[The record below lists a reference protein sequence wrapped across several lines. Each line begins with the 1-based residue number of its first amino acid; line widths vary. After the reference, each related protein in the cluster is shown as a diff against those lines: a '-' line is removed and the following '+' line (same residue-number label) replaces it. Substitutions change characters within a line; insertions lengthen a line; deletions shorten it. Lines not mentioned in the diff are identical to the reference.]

1 MAFGHDKTSF
11 RLLENTLT
19 AFHRAIARFAED
31 MTAIMIIELNF
42 LFDFNNTNA
51 FLRYICIDDID
62 DATRNRYSYTTTVHI
77 NDPIWF
83 SSLNGCRSFSAKNL
97 NRKVQ
102 MQFTMKNVSSWT
114 L

>member
-42 LFDFNNTNA
+42 L
-51 FLRYICIDDID
+51 YICIDDID